1 MAMGCE
7 SVNLFDQRY
16 PMSFPVTM
24 RIAPTMAVHT
34 VSYTLTTNLRTG
46 TITESNFTFFFN
58 KAGSSGTLQ
67 DTSVSGGYE
76 ANAEM

>member
-1 MAMGCE
+1 
-7 SVNLFDQRY
+7 
-16 PMSFPVTM
+16 M

-46 TITESNFTFFFN
+46 TITKSNFTFFFN